1 MKDTPGWFDFAD
13 FYDFIANH
21 FNEGIFV
28 EIGVW
33 KGLSI
38 KYLAEK
44 VKNKPIKIYGIDTFK
59 GTPGEHDDDIDV
71 INNNLF
77 AKFLKNV
84 EGTGIEAISGRSDE
98 VHILFQN
105 KSIDFLFIDADHH
118 YESVKTDL
126 YNWMPKIKKGGIISG
141 HDYAVG
147 GECGVIPAVNEFF
160 GQIKRMSSSVW
171 YYENI

>member
-1 MKDTPGWFDFAD
+1 MKDIPGWFDFAD

-44 VKNKPIKIYGIDTFK
+44 VKNKNISIVGIDTFE
-59 GTPGEHDDDIDV
+59 GTKGEHDDDIDV
-71 INNNLF
+71 INGTLF
-77 AKFLKNV
+77 KRYLKNIHPYTIHTIV
-84 EGTGIEAISGRSDE
+84 GRSDE
-98 VHILFQN
+98 SYENFPN
-105 KSIDFLFIDADHH
+105 ESINFLFIDADHH
-118 YESVKTDL
+118 YEVVKRDIEL
-126 YNWMPKIKKGGIISG
+126 WYPKIKKGGIISG
-141 HDYAVG
+141 HDYAEG